1 MSDTKSSNRLFY
13 VDNLRGFLIILV
25 VLGHCIQ
32 HLDIDFDHN
41 IVFRYICSFHMP
53 LFMFIS
59 GFVSYKREYH
69 WTSIKR
75 RFIQLVI
82 PFIAWA
88 MVSMSLKDNW
98 NIDWLTT
105 PDTALWFLWVLFWIG
120 SYYIALSKLSAKY
133 NIAEEIMMALSCI
146 IFMGV
151 LFFSKLSFGYHLFA
165 WYLPFYCMGAMTRKY
180 DQVLSPILHKSV
192 VPLLLLFLV
201 SAFFWMR
208 TESPTFMHT
217 SSQAV
222 IFTYKFIVGI
232 IGCYAFLGLMQLYN
246 AKVLIIC
253 EIGGGMT
260 LGIYAI
266 HQSIISILM
275 KSGIIGYLNI
285 ENLIIQVLVIFI
297 LAFLITLGGYWLLK
311 QSAITSRLFLGK

>member
-41 IVFRYICSFHMP
+41 IVFRYIYSFHMP

-98 NIDWLTT
+98 NYYCPLN
-105 PDTALWFLWVLFWIG
+105 FL
-120 SYYIALSKLSAKY
+120 S
-133 NIAEEIMMALSCI
+133 N
-146 IFMGV
+146 
-151 LFFSKLSFGYHLFA
+151 
-165 WYLPFYCMGAMTRKY
+165 
-180 DQVLSPILHKSV
+180 
-192 VPLLLLFLV
+192 
-201 SAFFWMR
+201 
-208 TESPTFMHT
+208 
-217 SSQAV
+217 
-222 IFTYKFIVGI
+222 
-232 IGCYAFLGLMQLYN
+232 
-246 AKVLIIC
+246 
-253 EIGGGMT
+253 
-260 LGIYAI
+260 
-266 HQSIISILM
+266 
-275 KSGIIGYLNI
+275 
-285 ENLIIQVLVIFI
+285 
-297 LAFLITLGGYWLLK
+297 
-311 QSAITSRLFLGK
+311 